1 LILLIWT
8 LLTVSIAASRPEGT
22 IIKEGILTY
31 SAGFY
36 HEKEPLSL
44 CINTYGDNNQIHT
57 RIHTLNEASGYAEP
71 KKEEREIKKEDRE
84 IKKEDREIKKED
96 RENKK
101 EDRENKKEDICPLTA
116 TIKQIFTLDLIGF
129 HWIQL
134 DSFFSTMKTI

>member
-1 LILLIWT
+1 MILLIWT

-36 HEKEPLSL
+36 HEKEPISL

-71 KKEEREIKKEDRE
+71 KKEDIEI
-84 IKKEDREIKKED
+84 
-96 RENKK
+96 
-101 EDRENKKEDICPLTA
+101 KKEDICPLTA
-116 TIKQIFTLDLIGF
+116 IIKQIFTVNILDLIGS

>member
-1 LILLIWT
+1 MALILLIWT

-36 HEKEPLSL
+36 HEKEPISL

-71 KKEEREIKKEDRE
+71 KKEDRE

-96 RENKK
+96 
-101 EDRENKKEDICPLTA
+101 ICPLTA
-116 TIKQIFTLDLIGF
+116 IIKQIFTVNILDLIGS

>member
-1 LILLIWT
+1 MWT

-57 RIHTLNEASGYAEP
+57 KIHTLNEASGYTEP
-71 KKEEREIKKEDRE
+71 KKEDRE

-96 RENKK
+96 
-101 EDRENKKEDICPLTA
+101 ICPLTA
-116 TIKQIFTLDLIGF
+116 IIKQIFTVNILDLIGS

>member
-1 LILLIWT
+1 MILLIWT

-36 HEKEPLSL
+36 HEKEPISL

-71 KKEEREIKKEDRE
+71 KKEDRE

-96 RENKK
+96 
-101 EDRENKKEDICPLTA
+101 ICPLTA
-116 TIKQIFTLDLIGF
+116 IIKQIFTVNILDLIGS

>member
-1 LILLIWT
+1 M
-8 LLTVSIAASRPEGT
+8 LTVSIAASRPEGT

-36 HEKEPLSL
+36 HEKEPISL

-71 KKEEREIKKEDRE
+71 KKEDRE

-96 RENKK
+96 
-101 EDRENKKEDICPLTA
+101 ICPLTA
-116 TIKQIFTLDLIGF
+116 IIKQIFTVNILDLIGS

>member
-1 LILLIWT
+1 MILLIWT

-36 HEKEPLSL
+36 HEKEPISL

-57 RIHTLNEASGYAEP
+57 KIQTLNEASGYAEP
-71 KKEEREIKKEDRE
+71 KKEDRE

-96 RENKK
+96 
-101 EDRENKKEDICPLTA
+101 ICPLTA
-116 TIKQIFTLDLIGF
+116 IIKQIFTVNILDLIGS